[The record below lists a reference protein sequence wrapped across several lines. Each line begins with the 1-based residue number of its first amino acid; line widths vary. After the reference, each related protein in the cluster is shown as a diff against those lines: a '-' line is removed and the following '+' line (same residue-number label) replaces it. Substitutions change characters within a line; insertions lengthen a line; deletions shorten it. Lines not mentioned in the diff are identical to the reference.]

1 MLFTVTNSCFGLK
14 QNKNSMKNIAL
25 MKNQV
30 RTALVLVSFLTA
42 ASCTAYTPIHGI
54 EAVPGSNVRVRLSDK
69 GAVDLVPRIGLRA
82 RQLEGTLKQVTDSSM
97 VVSVRRVTREGGG
110 EDTYDGQ
117 DIAIPSQDIETAE
130 AGRTS
135 VPRSILAAG
144 GILASAFLVAKGA
157 GDISGG
163 GSNRP
168 PPGGR

>member
-1 MLFTVTNSCFGLK
+1 
-14 QNKNSMKNIAL
+14 MKNIAL
-25 MKNQV
+25 TKNQV
-30 RTALVLVSFLTA
+30 RTALVSVSFLVTT
-42 ASCTAYTPIHGI
+42 SCTAYTPIHGV
-54 EAVPGSNVRVRLSDK
+54 EAAPGNNVRVRLSDK
-69 GAVDLVPRIGLRA
+69 GAVDLAQRIGPRA

-97 VVSVRRVTREGGG
+97 VLSVRRVTREGGG

-117 DIAIPSQDIETAE
+117 DISIPSQDIETAE
-130 AGRTS
+130 ASRTS

-168 PPGGR
+168 PPGAASRLRQ